1 MNIAMITNNYKPFI
15 GGVPISIERLSETL
29 IKMGHNVYV
38 FAPSYDDYNII
49 DDENTIRYK
58 SFGKIENGFNLPNIL
73 DRNIE
78 EEFHKLDI
86 DVIHVH
92 HPIFAGNIAQRL
104 SKKYDIPL
112 IYTYHTRYEEY
123 VNDFKILEKIWKISL
138 LNSGEKLKKT
148 TKEKLIPWF
157 IKSFSEKCSMV
168 IAPSN
173 SIKQRLVEFGVDEAN
188 VKVVPTG
195 LLEHNFN
202 YDDKIV
208 NEVVA
213 KYKKDKKYM
222 FCTVTR
228 LAKEKNIH
236 FLINAMHSLKNDFSN
251 DFVLLVIGDG
261 PLKSELVNMVKE
273 LDLEDNIAFVGNVE
287 NDIISNYYR
296 ACDLFL
302 FSSTAETQGMV
313 LSEAMA
319 QDTPVVAVKSTGIMD
334 VIKNGYNGFETKEDV
349 LEFNKAITKSLL
361 SPELYNKLQKGAN
374 KTADEY
380 KCINIAE
387 KMCSIYRKSVLAYKK
402 DIKISV
408 RILKRLRA

>member
-1 MNIAMITNNYKPFI
+1 M
-15 GGVPISIERLSETL
+15 
-29 IKMGHNVYV
+29 
-38 FAPSYDDYNII
+38 
-49 DDENTIRYK
+49 
-58 SFGKIENGFNLPNIL
+58 
-73 DRNIE
+73 
-78 EEFHKLDI
+78 
-86 DVIHVH
+86 H

-296 ACDLFL
+296 A
-302 FSSTAETQGMV
+302 
-313 LSEAMA
+313 
-319 QDTPVVAVKSTGIMD
+319 
-334 VIKNGYNGFETKEDV
+334 
-349 LEFNKAITKSLL
+349 FNKAITKSLL